1 LKESKD
7 QNDVDAVFAESE
19 WRFDIDGLPQTL
31 RIQDKDTF
39 IDEVTKYFLVIK
51 CQPMLNQ
58 LIDGLKYYDVS
69 VFKIF

>member
-1 LKESKD
+1 MKTSKD
-7 QNDVDAVFAESE
+7 QSDVDAVFAECE

-31 RIQDKDTF
+31 SIRDIDAF

-58 LIDGLKYYDVS
+58 LLDGLKYYDVS
-69 VFKIF
+69 V